1 MRMTVWGAALLLCA
15 APVGA
20 EPLFGPDGYRIAA
33 YRAPVARP
41 PDGVG
46 RIAPAAAAALRPGR
60 DALFIDVLPAEGGH
74 RERDGRWRLAEQHES
89 VPGAHWFPEAGRGV
103 PEPGIAAWFAGGR
116 AAADG
121 WTAGSHAPGL
131 LPGRLLDELER
142 RAAAARHGLSQCLV
156 AGGGDGRLARPGTAI
171 GAGGAG
177 GRRRARERSVLDQ
190 AQVVPRFCRG
200 MPWSAQALG
209 PMAHCEDPP
218 RCAIFCPSMFA
229 WEREP

>member
-1 MRMTVWGAALLLCA
+1 MRMMVWGAALLLCA

-60 DALFIDVLPAEGGH
+60 DALFIDVLPADGGH

-103 PEPGIAAWFAGGR
+103 PEPGIAAWFAEGVR
-116 AAADG
+116 
-121 WTAGSHAPGL
+121 
-131 LPGRLLDELER
+131 RL
-142 RAAAARHGLSQCLV
+142 
-156 AGGGDGRLARPGTAI
+156 T
-171 GAGGAG
+171 G
-177 GRRRARERSVLDQ
+177 GRRDRMLLV
-190 AQVVPRFCRG
+190 FCRADCWMSWNAARRLRAMG
-200 MPWSAQALG
+200 YRNVWWLAEGTDGWRDLGQPLARAVPEGGVVRASA
-209 PMAHCEDPP
+209 
-218 RCAIFCPSMFA
+218 PS
-229 WEREP
+229 